1 MFQVEYFENS
11 TKLSNVKLTSDEPET
26 QVKYAYFIEGGNT
39 TIQQLYPPYI
49 VSLWIKNAVVS
60 KCMKTKRLK
69 N

>member
-1 MFQVEYFENS
+1 MKFDTIAMFQVEYFENS

-49 VSLWIKNAVVS
+49 VSLWIKMLLYQNV
-60 KCMKTKRLK
+60 
-69 N
+69 